1 MKNPTYLL
9 PSSQY
14 KRKAT
19 IFSVLSIIVI
29 GCCWF
34 VEFNPFGFFS
44 EFHFVQDLLSEMFPP
59 NFEIIWDDN
68 SMAMSILQTLS
79 MAFLGTFYG
88 GFVAIILSFLSATPT
103 MPIVWIRNL
112 TKFILSLIRVIPSLV
127 IILIFVIAVGPG
139 AFAGVLTLVITTI
152 GTFGKLF
159 TETIDNTE
167 NPAGEAIFSVGSN
180 RVQMIKYSIVP
191 QILPSFIG
199 NLLYAF
205 DINMRAAI
213 GLGIFGGGGIG
224 YKLHMA
230 MRVLHYKD
238 ATALIALII
247 ILVTIVEKISN
258 TLRKRVI

>member
-1 MKNPTYLL
+1 MKNSTYIL
-9 PSSQY
+9 PSSHY

-19 IFSVLSIIVI
+19 IFSILSIVVV
-29 GCCWF
+29 GCCWY

-44 EFHFVQDLLSEMFPP
+44 EFHFVQDLLNDMFFP
-59 NFEIIWDDN
+59 NFEILWEDN
-68 SMAMSILQTLS
+68 SMLMSILQTIS

-88 GFVAIILSFLSATPT
+88 GIIAIVFAFLSATPT
-103 MPIVWIRNL
+103 MPIVWIRN
-112 TKFILSLIRVIPSLV
+112 TVKFILSLIRVIPSLV
-127 IILIFVIAVGPG
+127 IILIFVIAVGPS
-139 AFAGVLTLVITTI
+139 AFAGVLTLLISTI

-159 TETIDNTE
+159 SETIDNTE
-167 NPAGEAIFSVGSN
+167 NPSGEALFSVGAN
-180 RVQMIKYSIVP
+180 RIQMIKYSIVP
-191 QILPSFIG
+191 QILPSFIS

-205 DINMRAAI
+205 DLNMRLAI

-247 ILVTIVEKISN
+247 LLVTIVEKISN